1 MKSKTTV
8 FLIVALMACVAYVV
22 MWRGNFFLPPSGK
35 PIPENTGPILGDA
48 PVEPVELTLRSQA
61 GQQIKFRSSP
71 SGWQI
76 VEPIEASA
84 VDHKIQTLIKALA
97 SIVCT
102 DRYQPTDSDAPGGAV
117 TGLQSPRWTV
127 TLTDKSQ
134 KTRSLEIGLHV
145 PLSGNTRTYARLAG
159 DTQICVI
166 QDDLTGRLSRPVS
179 YYRSPGV
186 LKIAP
191 ESIMSVLVSGSETYS
206 LYRKAADQW
215 AIKSETGDT
224 GEFPTDK
231 RETQAFLNRFAQ
243 IDAHE
248 FVDDNLSDL
257 APYGLA
263 GGSERL
269 KVTVTF
275 MT

>member
-1 MKSKTTV
+1 
-8 FLIVALMACVAYVV
+8 
-22 MWRGNFFLPPSGK
+22 
-35 PIPENTGPILGDA
+35 
-48 PVEPVELTLRSQA
+48 
-61 GQQIKFRSSP
+61 
-71 SGWQI
+71 
-76 VEPIEASA
+76 
-84 VDHKIQTLIKALA
+84 
-97 SIVCT
+97 
-102 DRYQPTDSDAPGGAV
+102 APGGAV

-206 LYRKAADQW
+206 LYRKAPDQW

-248 FVDDNLSDL
+248 FVDDNPSDL

-275 MT
+275 MTRSDTQAHARTIILGLKTGDGSKERVFAKLADNPAVFTLPASLLGDLQPGELRLRDKTIIPVNPKGVNRIEIVLESGSITLVKTKDQWNITAP